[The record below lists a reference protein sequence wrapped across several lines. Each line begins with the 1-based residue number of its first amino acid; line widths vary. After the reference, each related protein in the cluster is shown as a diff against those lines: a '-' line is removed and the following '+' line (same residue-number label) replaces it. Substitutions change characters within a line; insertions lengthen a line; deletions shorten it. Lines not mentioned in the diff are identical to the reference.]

1 MIQLNKPVVVE
12 ISPFSDEFFIKMY
25 GELIDFSKV
34 TLIRPGGG
42 KTEEELCQ
50 VIRGADILMADPMH
64 YQGVTRM
71 MIESGK
77 KLRLIQQQAVGYD
90 EIDVAA
96 AREHGIPV
104 ANAAGMNAIAVAEH
118 VIMMALYLLKNTH
131 YAHRET
137 SSGNWVMKEIV
148 NTPALQSLELT
159 GKTLGIIGCGTI
171 GCELAKMVKAFN
183 TNTLYYKRRPL
194 PEKIEEDISANYA
207 PLDKILTESDVV
219 SVNVPLTEE
228 TRGMIGVDQIARMK
242 RGAVLINTSRGGI
255 VDEYAVAQALKE
267 GRLKGAGF
275 DVYSNEPITG
285 DCPLLELENVL
296 LTPHIS
302 GATAETVHR
311 GCRLVAENVNR
322 VLDGKPPL
330 RVVN

>member
-1 MIQLNKPVVVE
+1 MPNAAVPPYTIAPYAPVQDWQIWP
-12 ISPFSDEFFIKMY
+12 ISEVYGAPYAYVGAVPHEAQNTMFWSDQE
-25 GELIDFSKV
+25 
-34 TLIRPGGG
+34 
-42 KTEEELCQ
+42 C
-50 VIRGADILMADPMH
+50 VIRLVSKA
-64 YQGVTRM
+64 
-71 MIESGK
+71 
-77 KLRLIQQQAVGYD
+77 LIQRHVQQLTS
-90 EIDVAA
+90 
-96 AREHGIPV
+96 GIPV

-118 VIMMALYLLKNTH
+118 VVMMALYLLKNTH

-137 SSGNWVMKEIV
+137 SRGNWVMKDII
-148 NTPALQSLELT
+148 NTPVLQSWELT

-183 TNTLYYKRRPL
+183 TNTLYYNRRPL
-194 PEKIEEDISANYA
+194 PKKIEEDISANYA

-242 RGAVLINTSRGGI
+242 KGAVLINTSRGGI